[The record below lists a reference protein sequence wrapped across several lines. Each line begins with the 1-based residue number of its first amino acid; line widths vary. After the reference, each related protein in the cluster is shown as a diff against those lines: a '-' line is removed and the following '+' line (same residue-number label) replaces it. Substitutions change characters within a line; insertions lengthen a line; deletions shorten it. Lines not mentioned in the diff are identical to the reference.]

1 MYGSEQELS
10 RWRDCVSYVN
20 DHIGNAVGRMFVEEY
35 FDEDANWHDRLH
47 KTKKNK
53 TKPQYNMCWTP
64 LYTQT
69 NTNNLNNVSG
79 YTKM

>member
-35 FDEDANWHDRLH
+35 FDEDA
-47 KTKKNK
+47 KEI
-53 TKPQYNMCWTP
+53 
-64 LYTQT
+64 
-69 NTNNLNNVSG
+69 VSV
-79 YTKM
+79 Y